1 MKKDNDMKVAV
12 YMRVGSKEQITVGDK
27 EMDFKELRRLS
38 GMTQK
43 DFGKY
48 FGIPARN
55 IEDWDRG
62 IAKCKPYLIDLM
74 LYKLKNEGII
84 RGE

>member
-1 MKKDNDMKVAV
+1 MNL
-12 YMRVGSKEQITVGDK
+12 
-27 EMDFKELRRLS
+27 DFKELRRLS

-48 FGIPARN
+48 FGIPTRN
-55 IEDWDRG
+55 IEDWDCG

-74 LYKLKNEGII
+74 LDKLKNEGII